1 MILVVGLAV
10 AGLAGIAAAFYFSI
24 RSGHGGSKRLRSA
37 GSGHAGG
44 DRRPGSRS
52 HGTARPDRTDNGR
65 RAANGSGSANA
76 GRGANTPTRN
86 FRAED
91 STGPNPVLDFGDP
104 ALVGGRRGGS
114 VASAGDPQATD
125 PRLGVAVPAE
135 SRLEESRPGSRSA
148 ARLSREAHAA
158 EGGDRAARP
167 RRRVGFRKGAD
178 VDEELWPTETF
189 GGVSDEQFW
198 DDLASD
204 KPLTTTARTAQQE
217 PRSRNRPLAAVP
229 PTATQPVQK
238 MPPAPKMPPA
248 QKMPPAPKMPPAQ
261 KMPPAPKM
269 PPAQNKPAQVP
280 TATQPVQAAA
290 GTSRPM
296 SAASQPLRAADRPA
310 ETRGRRRA
318 SSSADEDPLTSAA
331 FSLRT
336 SGPVDGRSS
345 LRSSPSNSGTSYGD
359 PSSATQATNTP
370 PYGENYG
377 YGSGGPAAQAD
388 DSRRPNGTRSH
399 ARHGGTGEGTPAT
412 RQAYPQDDYQ
422 GTGSYQTGGYPAGR
436 HQGNGYQRGSYQ
448 TGGSQGSGYQGNG
461 HRAPYDP
468 REDYR
473 RLTQRC

>member
-24 RSGHGGSKRLRSA
+24 RSSHGGKRLRSA

-65 RAANGSGSANA
+65 RAANGSRSAYV

-86 FRAED
+86 YRAED

-125 PRLGVAVPAE
+125 PRLGVAVAVE

-158 EGGDRAARP
+158 EGGDGAARP

-217 PRSRNRPLAAVP
+217 SGTRTSAPGHRPASPRCRRRPRSPSRRCRLPINACG
-229 PTATQPVQK
+229 
-238 MPPAPKMPPA
+238 PKMPPA
-248 QKMPPAPKMPPAQ
+248 QKCRRPEDAGPEQAGAGADCDPACP
-261 KMPPAPKM
+261 
-269 PPAQNKPAQVP
+269 
-280 TATQPVQAAA
+280 
-290 GTSRPM
+290 
-296 SAASQPLRAADRPA
+296 
-310 ETRGRRRA
+310 GRRGHQP
-318 SSSADEDPLTSAA
+318 ADEC
-331 FSLRT
+331 R
-336 SGPVDGRSS
+336 
-345 LRSSPSNSGTSYGD
+345 
-359 PSSATQATNTP
+359 Q
-370 PYGENYG
+370 
-377 YGSGGPAAQAD
+377 PAV
-388 DSRRPNGTRSH
+388 
-399 ARHGGTGEGTPAT
+399 
-412 RQAYPQDDYQ
+412 
-422 GTGSYQTGGYPAGR
+422 AGR
-436 HQGNGYQRGSYQ
+436 
-448 TGGSQGSGYQGNG
+448 
-461 HRAPYDP
+461 
-468 REDYR
+468 
-473 RLTQRC
+473 